1 MISKKNHRYYFTLQ
15 DLIEDSGMSRH
26 AARFRIAKYTGRG
39 TFKVHTRLRPY
50 NMNVYVSDIDPL
62 YVVGEKTDD
71 TKTHIKP
78 SFFSNP
84 FNLKNATDWRNRYEE
99 IFN

>member
-15 DLIEDSGMSRH
+15 DLIDESGMSKH
-26 AARFRIAKYTGRG
+26 AARFRVAKYTGRG
-39 TFKVHTRLRPY
+39 TFKVYTRLRPN

-62 YVVGEKTDD
+62 YVTGEKMDD

-84 FNLKNATDWRNRYEE
+84 FKLKNAVDWRNRYEE